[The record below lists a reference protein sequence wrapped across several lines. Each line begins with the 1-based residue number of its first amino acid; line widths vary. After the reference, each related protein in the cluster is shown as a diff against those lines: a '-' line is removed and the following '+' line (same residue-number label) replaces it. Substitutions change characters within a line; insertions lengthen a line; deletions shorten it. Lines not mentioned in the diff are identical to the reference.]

1 MKLGDVSSAYID
13 VMLKVMKVLDY
24 NCDEILQQ
32 FSLSHSIL
40 CSPDARI
47 SIPKFMRLGHSCIKK
62 SQNPGLG
69 LLMGKATSA
78 THLGYAGLLAL
89 SAKDLFQACHQIT
102 RYEPLSSYN
111 VRGQSQF
118 HLSDDNSGVLTFYS
132 LAPYNDYNY
141 FVVDSLLSSW
151 YQLLQR
157 LSGNTDVVEKVCFEF
172 SPPSYVERYE
182 DFFDCEVLFNQ
193 TSNYLVIKKEALTL
207 CCISHCAATFE
218 LLKRQADSNLE
229 KMQLGLTFQEKV
241 SQVIGPL
248 LTNNNLTYN
257 HSNNKLAN
265 NTPTLAQVAEQL
277 NMAPWTVRRK
287 LVAEGSSFQ
296 QTLNNTRKDLSISY
310 IKETALTLG
319 EVAYL
324 LGFSSPAAFQRAFKR
339 WTGEA
344 PGQFR
349 MRGNL

>member
-1 MKLGDVSSAYID
+1 MKLGDVSTSYMD
-13 VMLKVMKVLDY
+13 VMLKVMKLLECNGDQL
-24 NCDEILQQ
+24 LQQ
-32 FSLSHSIL
+32 YSLSQAML
-40 CSPDARI
+40 RSPDARI
-47 SIPKFMRLGHSCIKK
+47 SIPKFMRLGHACIKA
-62 SQNPGLG
+62 SQNPCLG
-69 LLMGKATSA
+69 LLMGKATAA

-89 SAKDLFQACHQIT
+89 SSKDLYQACHQIT

-118 HLSDDNSGVLTFYS
+118 YLADNKSGVLAFYS
-132 LAPYNDYNY
+132 LAPYNNYNY

-151 YQLLQR
+151 YQLLQC
-157 LSGNTDVVEKVCFEF
+157 LSGRTDVVEKVCLEF
-172 SPPSYVERYE
+172 SPPSYMDKYK
-182 DFFDCEVLFNQ
+182 DFFDCDVLFNQ
-193 TSNYLVIKKEALTL
+193 EKNHLVINKEALYFPCT
-207 CCISHCAATFE
+207 SYCAATFE
-218 LLKRQADSNLE
+218 LLKRQADNSLE
-229 KMQLGLTFQEKV
+229 KMQIGLTFQEKV

-248 LTNNNLTYN
+248 LTNSQLTYN
-257 HSNNKLAN
+257 HSDNKLAN

-287 LVAEGSSFQ
+287 LVSEGSSFQ
-296 QTLNNTRKDLSISY
+296 ETLNNTRKDLSISY
-310 IKETALTLG
+310 IRDTALSLG

-349 MRGNL
+349 MQG

>member
-1 MKLGDVSSAYID
+1 MKLGDVSSTYID
-13 VMLKVMKVLDY
+13 VMLKVIKALGC
-24 NCDEILQQ
+24 NCDDILQQ
-32 FSLSHSIL
+32 FSISQAML

-47 SIPKFMRLGHSCIKK
+47 SIPKFMRLGHACIKK
-62 SQNPGLG
+62 SQNPCLG
-69 LLMGKATSA
+69 LLMGRATAA

-89 SAKDLFQACHQIT
+89 SAKDLYQACHQIA
-102 RYEPLSSYN
+102 RYEPLSTYN

-118 HLSDDNSGVLTFYS
+118 YLSDDNSGIMAFYS

-151 YQLLQR
+151 YQLLQS
-157 LSGNTDVVEKVCFEF
+157 LSASTDVVEKVCFEF
-172 SPPSYVERYE
+172 SPPSYVEEYE
-182 DFFDCEVLFNQ
+182 EFFDCDVLFNQ
-193 TSNYLVIKKEALTL
+193 TKNYLVIKKEALKL
-207 CCISHCAATFE
+207 PCQSNCAATFE

-229 KMQLGLTFQEKV
+229 KMELGLTFQEKV

-248 LTNNNLTYN
+248 LANSNLSHN
-257 HSNNKLAN
+257 HSKNKLDN

-287 LVAEGSSFQ
+287 LVTEGSSFQ

-310 IKETALTLG
+310 IKDTALTLG

-324 LGFSSPAAFQRAFKR
+324 IGFSSPAAFQRAFKR

-349 MRGNL
+349 LRG